1 MKLLDTEKTVRDRY
15 GNAANQREAALCC
28 PVDYDAKY
36 LRAIPQEVIDRDYG
50 CGDPSKYVREGETVL
65 DLGSGGG
72 KICFIASQVVGATGR
87 VIGVDLNDEMLSL
100 ARKSQPM
107 VASKVG
113 YDNVE
118 FRKGKIQ
125 DLAVD
130 RDRVDQFLIERPVTD
145 ELGLRS
151 LEQYL
156 DVMRNQDPMIADETV
171 DVVVSNCVLNLVDS
185 AEKEILFDEIFR
197 VLKPGGRA
205 VISDIVA
212 DQEVPLEMQADA
224 ELWSGCLSGAFETTA
239 FLDAFE
245 QAGFVDVRL
254 QDLQIEP
261 WQVIEGIAFRSATVI
276 AYRPHLVSEGDEVI
290 EQTEAFL
297 AIQDSTRRVYR
308 GPFKHVVDDEGRMYT
323 RGETCEGALAQ
334 AAEREAI
341 ADQFEVYNTTS
352 GKLKAPKSIA
362 FPMADGGG
370 CCGGGDC

>member
-1 MKLLDTEKTVRDRY
+1 MKLLDTEKAVRDRY
-15 GNAANQREAALCC
+15 GDAANEREVALCC
-28 PVDYDAKY
+28 PVDYDAQY
-36 LRAIPQEVIDRDYG
+36 LKAIPQEVIDRDYG

-72 KICFIASQVVGATGR
+72 KICFIASQVVGETGK
-87 VIGVDLNDEMLSL
+87 VIGVDLNDEMLAL
-100 ARKSQPM
+100 ARKSQPT
-107 VASKVG
+107 VAANIG
-113 YDNVE
+113 HDNVE
-118 FRKGKIQ
+118 FLKGKIQ

-130 RDRVDQFLIERPVTD
+130 RDRVDQFLSERPVTD

-151 LEQYL
+151 LEQFL
-156 DVMRNQDPMIADETV
+156 EVMRSQDPMIADESI

-197 VLKPGGRA
+197 ILKPGGRA

-224 ELWSGCLSGAFETTA
+224 ELWSGCLSGALETTA

-254 QDLQIEP
+254 QVLQTEP
-261 WQVIEGIAFRSATVI
+261 WQVVEGIAFRSATVI
-276 AYRPHLVSEGDEVI
+276 AYRPHLESQGDEVI
-290 EQTEAFL
+290 GQTESYL
-297 AIQDSTRRVYR
+297 SRQDSTRRVYR

-341 ADQFEVYNTTS
+341 SDQFEVYNTTAEKVDS
-352 GKLKAPKSIA
+352 PKSVG
-362 FPMADGGG
+362 FPMAGGG

>member
-1 MKLLDTEKTVRDRY
+1 MKLLDTEKAVRDRY
-15 GNAANQREAALCC
+15 GDAANEREAALCC
-28 PVDYDAKY
+28 PVDYDARY
-36 LRAIPQEVIDRDYG
+36 LKAIPQEVIDRDYG
-50 CGDPSKYVREGETVL
+50 CGDPSKYVRKGETVL

-72 KICFIASQVVGATGR
+72 KICFIASQVVGATGK

-100 ARKSQPM
+100 ARSSQPI
-107 VASKVG
+107 VATNVG
-113 YDNVE
+113 HDNVK
-118 FRKGKIQ
+118 FLKGKIQ

-130 RDRVDQFLIERPVTD
+130 RDRVDQFLSERPVTD

-151 LEQYL
+151 LEQFL
-156 DVMRNQDPMIADETV
+156 EVMRSQAPMITDESD
-171 DVVVSNCVLNLVDS
+171 DVVVSNCELSFVDAS
-185 AEKEILFDEIFR
+185 DKEILFDEIYR

-212 DQEVPLEMQADA
+212 DREVPLEMQADA

-254 QDLQIEP
+254 QVLQTEP
-261 WQVIEGIAFRSATVI
+261 WQVVEGIAFRSATVI
-276 AYRPHLVSEGDEVI
+276 AYRPHLESQGDEVI
-290 EQTEAFL
+290 AQTESYL
-297 AIQDSTRRVYR
+297 SGQDSTRRVYR

-341 ADQFEVYNTTS
+341 SDQFEVYNTTAEKVPLPES
-352 GKLKAPKSIA
+352 VA
-362 FPMADGGG
+362 FPMADGG
-370 CCGGGDC
+370 CCGGGGC

>member
-1 MKLLDTEKTVRDRY
+1 MTLLDTEKAVRDRY
-15 GNAANQREAALCC
+15 GDAAKEREAALCC
-28 PVDYDAKY
+28 PVDYDAQY
-36 LRAIPQEVIDRDYG
+36 LKAIPQEVIDRDYG
-50 CGDPSKYVREGETVL
+50 CGDPSKYVREGEVVL

-72 KICFIASQVVGATGR
+72 KICFIASQVVGATGK

-100 ARKSQPM
+100 ARQSQSI
-107 VASKVG
+107 VAANIG
-113 YDNVE
+113 HDNVE

-130 RDRVDQFLIERPVTD
+130 RDRVDQFLSERPVTD

-151 LEQYL
+151 LEQFL
-156 DVMRNQDPMIADETV
+156 EVMRNQDPMIADETV
-171 DVVVSNCVLNLVDS
+171 DVVVSNCVLNLVDAS
-185 AEKEILFDEIFR
+185 EKEILFDEIFR

-212 DQEVPLEMQADA
+212 DQDVPLEMQADA

-254 QDLQIEP
+254 QILQTEP

-276 AYRPHLVSEGDEVI
+276 AYRPHLESQGEEVVS
-290 EQTEAFL
+290 QTEAYL
-297 AIQDSTRRVYR
+297 ASQDSTRRVYR

-334 AAEREAI
+334 AAQREAI
-341 ADQFEVYNTTS
+341 SDQFEVYNTTAEKVDS
-352 GKLKAPKSIA
+352 PSSVA
-362 FPMADGGG
+362 FPMAG